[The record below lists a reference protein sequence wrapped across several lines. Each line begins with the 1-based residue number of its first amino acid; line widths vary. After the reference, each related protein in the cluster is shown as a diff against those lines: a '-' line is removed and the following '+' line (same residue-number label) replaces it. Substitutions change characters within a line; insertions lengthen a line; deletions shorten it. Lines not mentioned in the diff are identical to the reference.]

1 MVGASVPKEGVALL
15 ARKTWRTVEPLHGMI
30 YFVPE
35 AAEAYAAL
43 GITGT
48 NGYFASR
55 AAPMGAVSAEV
66 VISTFYNF
74 KPDLVRAA
82 IPGAWEVASPE
93 ELIRARLGA
102 VDKAYRR
109 LLGDDIVESDAMR
122 RAAELARV
130 VADDATTR
138 LEGRPLCAGH
148 ARLDWPDQPH
158 LALWQAQSILR
169 EFRGDGH
176 IALLVLHELSGI
188 EALITHGAG
197 GDAPL
202 ALLRSTRGWSDGEW
216 AAAEA
221 SLCRR
226 GWLSDGADEATFT
239 EWGAAQRQEIE
250 DETDRLAAAPYAE
263 LGDEGCT
270 ELRSLTRPWSTQVS
284 EVLFR

>member
-1 MVGASVPKEGVALL
+1 MSTDEAALL

-74 KPDLVRAA
+74 KPALVHAAIPRAWELAAPEELVRA
-82 IPGAWEVASPE
+82 
-93 ELIRARLGA
+93 RLRA
-102 VDKAYRR
+102 VDRAYRR
-109 LLGDDIVESDAMR
+109 LLGDDVVDSEEMV
-122 RAAELARV
+122 RAAELTRTLAE
-130 VADDATTR
+130 DASTR

-148 ARLDWPDQPH
+148 ARLSWPEQPH
-158 LALWQAQSILR
+158 LALWHAQSILR

-176 IALLVLHELSGI
+176 IALLVTHDLSGI
-188 EALITHGAG
+188 EALVTHGAG
-197 GDAPL
+197 GDVPL
-202 ALLRSTRGWSDGEW
+202 GLLRSTRGWSDQEW
-216 AAAEA
+216 AAAVA
-221 SLCRR
+221 GLRQR
-226 GWLSDGADEATFT
+226 GWLAADRGDETTFT

-250 DETDRLAAAPYAE
+250 AETDRLAAAPYAH
-263 LGDEGCT
+263 LGDQDCA
-270 ELRSLTRPWSTQVS
+270 ELRSITRPWSRVVS